1 MDIVNYRADNWMRC
15 WFAGIDP
22 DEVGIT
28 QTGKLEAWKG
38 LVREALDNVA
48 AISACG
54 SVFAFEVGEI
64 RNGSL
69 LLDRVVAD
77 VARETAWEPMGVV
90 VNEQMFTK
98 TSNTWGIDNN
108 QGGTNSNR
116 IVVMRRR

>member
-1 MDIVNYRADNWMRC
+1 MLVRGHRSRQSWHHADRQ
-15 WFAGIDP
+15 AGI
-22 DEVGIT
+22 
-28 QTGKLEAWKG
+28 LEGPCA
-38 LVREALDNVA
+38 RALDNVA
-48 AISACG
+48 AISARG

-69 LLDRVVAD
+69 LLDRVVTD
-77 VARETAWEPMGVV
+77 VARETEWEPVCIV

-116 IVVMRRR
+116 IVVMRLG

>member
-48 AISACG
+48 
-54 SVFAFEVGEI
+54 
-64 RNGSL
+64 
-69 LLDRVVAD
+69 D
-77 VARETAWEPMGVV
+77 VARETAWEPMCVV